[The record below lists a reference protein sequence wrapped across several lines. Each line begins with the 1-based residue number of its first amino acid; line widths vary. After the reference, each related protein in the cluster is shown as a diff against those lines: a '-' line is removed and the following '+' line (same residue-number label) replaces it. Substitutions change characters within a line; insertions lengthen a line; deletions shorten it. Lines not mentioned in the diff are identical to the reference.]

1 MLHYMPPEWCRHEAT
16 VLTWP
21 HEASIWRGLHEQV
34 EATFV
39 ELASRLSAVETVY
52 INVPDAEWEARV
64 LRLLRREGADMQA
77 IRPLLIPSNDVWARD
92 HGPTV
97 VFRRSDDGTSE
108 RVMLDWVF
116 NAWGGKYS
124 SSLDDAVPSM
134 LEPVLGMPRVRP
146 GLVMEGGALE
156 VNGEGDLLTTESVL
170 LNPNRN
176 PELTQQQIEE
186 RLRESLGVRQILWL
200 GDGLEGD
207 DTDGHIDD
215 IARFTDE
222 RTVVAVCPSDP
233 GHPDFGAMAANLE
246 RLRTFRTS
254 RGVALRVVTLPSPEP
269 VRWKDEHLPAS
280 YANFYIANGCVFVPV
295 FHQPTDGEALSVLG
309 DLFPDRD
316 VMGIDC
322 RALVSQY
329 GALHCI
335 TQQIPMA
342 PRSIVAAP

>member
-1 MLHYMPPEWCRHEAT
+1 MLHYMPPEWHRHEAT
-16 VLTWP
+16 LLTWP
-21 HEASIWRGLHEQV
+21 HDIAMWRGLHTEV
-34 EATFV
+34 ERTFA
-39 ELASRLSAVETVY
+39 EFAARLSHVETVY
-52 INVPDAEWEARV
+52 INVPDTTWEQRV
-64 LRLLRREGADMQA
+64 LKALRHEDADLSA
-77 IRPLLIPSNDVWARD
+77 VRTLHIPSNDVWARD

-97 VFRRSDDGTSE
+97 VFRREDDGASR

-116 NAWGGKYS
+116 NAWGSKYAAE
-124 SSLDDAVPSM
+124 LDDAVPSH
-134 LEPVLGMPRVRP
+134 LEGIWQMPRVRP

-176 PELTQQQIEE
+176 PELSREEIEE
-186 RLRESLGVRQILWL
+186 RLRGWLGVRQILWL

-222 RTVVAVCPSDP
+222 RTVVVVCPQDTA
-233 GHPDFGAMAANLE
+233 HPDHAVMAANME
-246 RLRTFRTS
+246 RLRTYRTS
-254 RGVALRVVTLPSPEP
+254 RGNALRVVPLPAPEP
-269 VRWKDEHLPAS
+269 VRWQDEHLPAS

-295 FHQPTDGEALSVLG
+295 FHQPTDSEALSILS
-309 DLFPDRD
+309 DLMPDRD
-316 VMGIDC
+316 VIGIDC

-335 TQQIPMA
+335 SQQLPVA
-342 PRSIVAAP
+342 PRS